1 MEPFLSTLT
10 YEGEE
15 NAQAGENR
23 GVDELITVL
32 VVEDDH
38 LIQAMLEEAL
48 SDGGFA
54 TATVASGEEAI
65 AMLKPDSSKS
75 KVCAVLTDIN
85 LLGSLDGWEVARVAS
100 REIDPT
106 MPVLYLSGTHADQR
120 GVQGRAAK
128 CYTFEAVCPS
138 GGRDCHFQSYQFR
151 KVAGRASV
159 DLRRR

>member
-1 MEPFLSTLT
+1 VSPPEMEPFFSTVT

-15 NAQAGENR
+15 TAQAGGKQ
-23 GVDELITVL
+23 GVDERITIL

-65 AMLKPDSSKS
+65 AILKPDSSKS

-85 LLGSLDGWEVARVAS
+85 LLGSLDGWEVARVA

-106 MPVLYLSGTHADQR
+106 MPVLYMSGTHADQWASR
-120 GVQGRAAK
+120 SVPQSVILLKPFAPAQVVTAVSNLINSAK
-128 CYTFEAVCPS
+128 SP
-138 GGRDCHFQSYQFR
+138 
-151 KVAGRASV
+151 VAPQ
-159 DLRRR
+159 